1 MVHQSRGDGAVDP
14 HHRARFQL
22 FLFGTGDQGAI
33 DCLPRLRANRAD
45 RALQHRF
52 LWRPCQWQ
60 SGKGAKRRRILQ
72 VKGQLLITEL
82 ALLLSR
88 AQRNTVSAGSPCR
101 PVGRR
106 PSRRRSLATW
116 LNRARFPSSQSDSAF
131 SSHPIWCPAK
141 TSNMVAWTVR
151 SCRIV
156 GSGGE
161 WRLWFQWVEPELTRN
176 RRPLFIKTRDFLSDF
191 KSLGFM
197 DAH

>member
-22 FLFGTGDQGAI
+22 FLFATGDHGAI
-33 DCLPRLRANRAD
+33 DCLPRLGANRAD

-52 LWRPCQWQ
+52 FWRPCQWQ

-82 ALLLSR
+82 ALLLEQGAAQYRFRRQPLPPGR
-88 AQRNTVSAGSPCR
+88 AQ
-101 PVGRR
+101 

-141 TSNMVAWTVR
+141 TPNMVAWTVR

-176 RRPLFIKTRDFLSDF
+176 RRALFIKTRDFLSDF